1 MAKWVSPPIYVIY
14 LEEDDRLDE
23 ESLSKIIE
31 ILVDES
37 TILHKVNESPKIE
50 RI

>member
-1 MAKWVSPPIYVIY
+1 MVSPPIYVIY

-23 ESLSKIIE
+23 ESLLDIIE
-31 ILVDES
+31 ILVDEN
-37 TILHKVNESPKIE
+37 TILHEVDESPKIE

>member
-1 MAKWVSPPIYVIY
+1 MANWVSLSIYVIY
-14 LEEDDRLDE
+14 LEEDDHMDE
-23 ESLSKIIE
+23 ESLSDIIE

-37 TILHKVNESPKIE
+37 TILHEVDESPKIE